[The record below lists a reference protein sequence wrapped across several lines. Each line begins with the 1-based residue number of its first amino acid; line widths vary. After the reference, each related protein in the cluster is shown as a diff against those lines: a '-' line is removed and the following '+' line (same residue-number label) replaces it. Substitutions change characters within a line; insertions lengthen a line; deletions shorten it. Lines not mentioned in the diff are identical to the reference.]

1 MKRAIPFLFSLVKEG
16 SLVKQ
21 ILCAMI
27 LGVIV
32 AFVWPSFAKDCVILG
47 NFFVSA
53 LKAVAPILVFLL
65 VASSIANHQ
74 SGTGKTMTSVL
85 VLYAAGT
92 FLAALVAVIASFLF
106 PTHIALVEVK
116 DAVTAPGGIAEVL
129 KNLLFNIVDNPIKA
143 LANAN
148 YIGILAWAIGL
159 GVALRLSS
167 DETKKVVAD
176 LSFGVEFIVRLV
188 IRLAPIGV
196 FGLVADVVA
205 NTGVEGMLSYVQLL
219 CVLIGSMLFIA
230 LVINPILVFWYTR
243 KNPYP
248 LVWRCLRES
257 GVTAF
262 FTRSSAAN
270 IPVNMELCRKLNLDE
285 KVFSISIPIG
295 ATINMAGAAV
305 TITVLTLSAAYTLGV
320 NVDIFTALL
329 LSVVASVC
337 ACGASGVPGGL

>member
-129 KNLLFNIVDNPIKA
+129 KNLLFTT
-143 LANAN
+143 LES
-148 YIGILAWAIGL
+148 LLGL
-159 GVALRLSS
+159 
-167 DETKKVVAD
+167 
-176 LSFGVEFIVRLV
+176 LV
-188 IRLAPIGV
+188 
-196 FGLVADVVA
+196 
-205 NTGVEGMLSYVQLL
+205 
-219 CVLIGSMLFIA
+219 
-230 LVINPILVFWYTR
+230 
-243 KNPYP
+243 
-248 LVWRCLRES
+248 
-257 GVTAF
+257 
-262 FTRSSAAN
+262 
-270 IPVNMELCRKLNLDE
+270 
-285 KVFSISIPIG
+285 
-295 ATINMAGAAV
+295 
-305 TITVLTLSAAYTLGV
+305 
-320 NVDIFTALL
+320 
-329 LSVVASVC
+329 
-337 ACGASGVPGGL
+337 